1 MVKIQMKLNL
11 RVYIMLTSIC
21 LHVMFFNHFANTLE
35 HTLIFMKYMVNEHVF
50 MNLVLLSKTLSP
62 CSC

>member
-21 LHVMFFNHFANTLE
+21 LHVMFFNHFGKHLRA
-35 HTLIFMKYMVNEHVF
+35 HTNFHEIHGK
-50 MNLVLLSKTLSP
+50 
-62 CSC
+62 